1 MSLKAE
7 LVAVGSELL
16 GPLRTDTNTLWLT
29 ERLLEAGVD
38 VTVRHT
44 VADDAALLESVLR
57 EAMSRADLVIATGG
71 LGPTEDDLTR
81 EAAAAALG
89 RRLVRDAGIVEGLR
103 ARFASF
109 NRVMPAT
116 NEKQGDLIE
125 GARALENPRGTAP
138 GQRLEHRR
146 GRVLVLLPGPPDEMK
161 PLFETHVL
169 PGLRSRGRVIHRRVL
184 KIAGMSESGV
194 DEIAAPVYREFANP
208 RTTILGAPGQIELHL
223 VGEGVGPREADDVI
237 ESLAARLHECL
248 PGRIFSDDGRDL
260 PAVVGALLLER
271 GLTLAVAE
279 SCTGGLLSARLTDV
293 PGASG
298 FLDRSFVTYSDRS
311 KVEELGVGAELLE
324 TAGAVSS
331 EVAAAMAAGSHRVSG
346 ADVGVG
352 ITGIAGPDGGT
363 PDKPVG
369 LVFIAVDG
377 EAVGGA
383 RVHRARFPGGRAR
396 VRFQAVQLA
405 LEMVRRGLLG
415 LAPL

>member
-1 MSLKAE
+1 
-7 LVAVGSELL
+7 
-16 GPLRTDTNTLWLT
+16 
-29 ERLLEAGVD
+29 
-38 VTVRHT
+38 
-44 VADDAALLESVLR
+44 
-57 EAMSRADLVIATGG
+57 
-71 LGPTEDDLTR
+71 
-81 EAAAAALG
+81 
-89 RRLVRDAGIVEGLR
+89 
-103 ARFASF
+103 
-109 NRVMPAT
+109 VMPAT

-138 GQRLEHRR
+138 GQRLEHRG

-184 KIAGMSESGV
+184 KIAGMSESAV
-194 DEIAAPVYREFANP
+194 DEIAAPVYREYANP

-223 VGEGVGPREADDVI
+223 VGEGVGPRDADDVI
-237 ESLAARLHECL
+237 ESLAARLHERL

-298 FLDRSFVTYSDRS
+298 FLDRSFVTYSNRS
-311 KVEELGVGAELLE
+311 KVDELGLDVGLLE
-324 TAGAVSS
+324 AAGAVSA
-331 EVAAAMAAGSHRVSG
+331 EVAAAMASGSRRVSE

-352 ITGIAGPDGGT
+352 ITGIAGPEGGT
-363 PDKPVG
+363 PEKPVG

-377 EAVGGA
+377 EVMRGS

-405 LEMVRRGLLG
+405 LEMLRRGLLG
-415 LAPL
+415 LEPL

>member
-1 MSLKAE
+1 MSPRAE

-16 GPLRTDTNTLWLT
+16 GPLRTDTNTVWLT

-38 VTVRHT
+38 VIARHT
-44 VADDAALLESVLR
+44 VADDTALLESVLR
-57 EAMSRADLVIATGG
+57 EAMSRADLVITTGG

-81 EAAAAALG
+81 EAAAAAAG
-89 RRLVRDAGIVEGLR
+89 RRLVRDTGIVESLR

-184 KIAGMSESGV
+184 KIAGMSESAV
-194 DEIAAPVYREFANP
+194 DEIAAPVYREYANP

-223 VGEGVGPREADDVI
+223 VGEGVGPRDADDVI
-237 ESLAARLHECL
+237 ESLAARLHERL

-298 FLDRSFVTYSDRS
+298 FLDRSFVTYSNRS
-311 KVEELGVGAELLE
+311 KVDELGLDVGLLE
-324 TAGAVSS
+324 AAGAVSA
-331 EVAAAMAAGSHRVSG
+331 EVAAAMASGSRRVSE

-352 ITGIAGPDGGT
+352 ITGIAGPEGGT
-363 PDKPVG
+363 PEKPVG

-377 EAVGGA
+377 EVMRGS

-405 LEMVRRGLLG
+405 LEMLRRGLLG
-415 LAPL
+415 LEPL